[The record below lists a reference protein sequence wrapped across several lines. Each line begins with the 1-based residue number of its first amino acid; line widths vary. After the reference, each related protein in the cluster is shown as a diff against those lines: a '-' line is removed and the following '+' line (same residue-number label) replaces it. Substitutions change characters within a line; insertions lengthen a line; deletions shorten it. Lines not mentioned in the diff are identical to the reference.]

1 MAQSSEWTR
10 NLLKGTDKLFI
21 CFRRSRDCASL
32 TELSAENIPEIE
44 IVSLLE
50 ESIPR
55 YKLR

>member
-1 MAQSSEWTR
+1 MIVTIV
-10 NLLKGTDKLFI
+10 LF
-21 CFRRSRDCASL
+21 CFRRSRDCGSL